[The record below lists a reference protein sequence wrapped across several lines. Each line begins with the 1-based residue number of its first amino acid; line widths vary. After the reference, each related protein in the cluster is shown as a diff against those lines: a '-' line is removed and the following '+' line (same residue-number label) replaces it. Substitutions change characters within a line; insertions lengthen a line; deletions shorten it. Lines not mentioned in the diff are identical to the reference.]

1 MTEKLAKVMA
11 EEMLKSLEGFSG
23 EPYLC
28 PAGELTIGY
37 GHKIKEDEAFKR
49 MSNQEAEVL
58 LREDIDDVWSL
69 LKDTIEEKV
78 FNGLGVNQLAALI
91 SFVYNIG
98 EGNWRKSTLLKKLN
112 SGAGLKELAL
122 ELERWVYVNGRKNW
136 GLIKRRRTE
145 KELFLSGANNA
156 L

>member
-1 MTEKLAKVMA
+1 MIEKLAKVMA

-37 GHKIKEDEAFKR
+37 GHKIKGDEAFRR
-49 MSNQEAEVL
+49 MSYQEAEAL
-58 LREDIDDVWSL
+58 LREDVDGVWSL
-69 LKDTIEEKV
+69 LKNTIEEKV
-78 FNGLGVNQLAALI
+78 FNGLGVNQLGALI

-112 SGAGLKELAL
+112 SGVGLKELAL
-122 ELERWVYVNGRKNW
+122 ELERWVYVDGKKNS
-136 GLIKRRRTE
+136 GLIKRRRAE
-145 KELFLSGANNA
+145 KELFLSGVNNA